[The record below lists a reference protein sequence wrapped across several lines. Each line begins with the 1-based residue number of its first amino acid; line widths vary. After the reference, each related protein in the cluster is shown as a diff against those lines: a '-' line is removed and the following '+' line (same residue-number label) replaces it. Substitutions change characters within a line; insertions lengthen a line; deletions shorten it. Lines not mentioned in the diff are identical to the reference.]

1 LAVTLSLS
9 LIAEVL
15 LGVDILTHAGHMEA
29 GVFLDLPALSVSISS
44 LSNVN
49 AHCESVNSS
58 SSITGFLSHVFP
70 KLINIV
76 PSATLD
82 IGLYASATLAV
93 PTILETHVPEVNFGT
108 SVTLAGTS
116 FALETACLSWDSEAT
131 AFVEPT
137 FTPTSSNTAAAPTV
151 TGSGSSG
158 SGGQKNF
165 GTQLREQNPFANK
178 TGTTYA
184 MALILG
190 FIFALAA
197 L

>member
-1 LAVTLSLS
+1 
-9 LIAEVL
+9 
-15 LGVDILTHAGHMEA
+15 MEA
-29 GVFLDLPALSVSISS
+29 GVFLCLPALSVSISS

-70 KLINIV
+70 NLINIV

-93 PTILETHVPEVNFGT
+93 PAILETHVPEVNFGT
-108 SVTLAGTS
+108 SMALVGTS
-116 FALETACLSWDSEAT
+116 FALETACLSWDSNAT

-137 FTPTSSNTAAAPTV
+137 FTPTTSNTAAAPT
-151 TGSGSSG
+151 GSESGSSG

-165 GTQLREQNPFANK
+165 GTQLREQSPFAKN
-178 TGTTYA
+178 TGIIYA

-190 FIFALAA
+190 FIFELAA

>member
-1 LAVTLSLS
+1 
-9 LIAEVL
+9 
-15 LGVDILTHAGHMEA
+15 
-29 GVFLDLPALSVSISS
+29 
-44 LSNVN
+44 
-49 AHCESVNSS
+49 
-58 SSITGFLSHVFP
+58 
-70 KLINIV
+70 
-76 PSATLD
+76 
-82 IGLYASATLAV
+82 
-93 PTILETHVPEVNFGT
+93 VPEVNFGT

-165 GTQLREQNPFANK
+165 GTQLREHNPFANK